1 MMKKFLIGKK
11 IGMTQLMVEGGNVVP
26 VTVVQ
31 LGPCQ
36 ILDKKEKDKYG
47 YQAVVLGYGKTDLEK
62 LSKPKRGYF
71 VKKNNEV
78 GYKLLKEYR
87 PETLDGLDVNSELT
101 LDIFEKDEKVSVRSK
116 TIGRGFTGTIK
127 RHNFKRGPMSHGSKS
142 HRIPGSIGAGTSP
155 SHIFKG
161 KRMAGHYG
169 DEFVTIHNLSVV
181 GKDLETSCI
190 FLKGAIPGKKNNVV
204 EVFVS

>member
-1 MMKKFLIGKK
+1 MKKFLIGKK
-11 IGMTQLMVEGGNVVP
+11 IGMTQLMVENGDVVP

-36 ILDKKEKDKYG
+36 IVDKREKEKVG
-47 YQAVVLGYGKTDLEK
+47 YDAIVLGYGKIALEK
-62 LSKPKRGYF
+62 LTKPKRGYF
-71 VKKNNEV
+71 VKNNQE
-78 GYKLLKEYR
+78 GYKLLKEFR
-87 PETLDGLDVNSELT
+87 PDSIEGFVVNTELT
-101 LDIFEKDEKVSVRSK
+101 VDIFEKDEKVSVRSK

-169 DEFVTIHNLSVV
+169 DEYVTIHNLSVV

-190 FLKGAIPGKKNNVV
+190 FLKGAIPGKKNNLV